1 MSRFKKNLNIS
12 SIFENME
19 RRTIAIIVTVV
30 VIAVISS
37 VAFGIRTPQ
46 PTSPDK
52 ITVTYDLDGQN
63 VSVTI
68 PLPVK
73 RVVSMDPSNTQ
84 MMFAIGAGNLVVA
97 DTSYD
102 WWPEN
107 ATKLPKV
114 EMDNGTAS
122 VEEVVAMNPD
132 LVLAYGGIQPPQII
146 DQLENLSIPVL
157 VFQPQNIQQI
167 YQDMLVLGNVT
178 GHQKG
183 AVNEVN
189 SMKQKI
195 EGVEQKIAPYPKV
208 SVLYMLWPNPIYT
221 VGPGSFI
228 NNILQVAGG
237 INIAQNLSS
246 PYPIISMEQI
256 IYDNPQAIIVDN
268 GTGINNIS
276 YFESGSQAVLWA
288 NITAVKT
295 GMVMVFNV
303 TESNWMDEP
312 GPLTVYAVITVA
324 EFLHPQAFQ

>member
-1 MSRFKKNLNIS
+1 MKKWQVA
-12 SIFENME
+12 
-19 RRTIAIIVTVV
+19 AIV
-30 VIAVISS
+30 VIVIVVAISTTAYVLTAHTSS
-37 VAFGIRTPQ
+37 AKANYVE
-46 PTSPDK
+46 
-52 ITVTYDLDGQN
+52 VTYDLDGKN
-63 VSVTI
+63 VTVKI
-68 PLPVK
+68 PVPVK

-102 WWPEN
+102 WWPSN

-178 GHQKG
+178 GHESG
-183 AVNEVN
+183 AVKEVN
-189 SMKQKI
+189 SMKQQIQNVEAKI
-195 EGVEQKIAPYPKV
+195 SGYKRM
-208 SVLYMLWPNPIYT
+208 SVLYMLWANPIYT
-221 VGPGSFI
+221 AGPGSFI
-228 NNILQVAGG
+228 NNILQVAGA
-237 INIAQNLSS
+237 INIASNLSS
-246 PYPIISMEQI
+246 PYPTISIEQV

-268 GTGINNIS
+268 DTPVTNMS
-276 YFESGSQAVLWA
+276 YFTTGSQAILWE
-288 NITAVKT
+288 NVTAIKT
-295 GMVMVFNV
+295 GKVLFFNV

-312 GPLTVYAVITVA
+312 GPLTVNAVKTVA
-324 EFLHPQAFQ
+324 EFLYPQAF